1 MLLSILELD
10 SELLFNSSGLSGDIL
25 WGLVL
30 FLFRLVR
37 VAFLLSHLALS
48 LLEWGLN
55 LDLANLIL
63 LLDKNSGQVLLL
75 IFLDSHEVKHQLA
88 LRVVDTELV
97 MLLKHTNA
105 PLDGGLGVQYSLLDE
120 PLNNLCHLR
129 SHLEKVLI

>member
-10 SELLFNSSGLSGDIL
+10 SEFLFNGSGFSSDIL
-25 WGLVL
+25 RRLVL

-37 VAFLLSHLALS
+37 LAFLLRHLTLS

-88 LRVVDTELV
+88 LSVVDTELI
-97 MLLKHTNA
+97 MLLKHIDA

-120 PLNNLCHLR
+120 PLHNLCHLR
-129 SHLEKVLI
+129 SNLEKVFI

>member
-10 SELLFNSSGLSGDIL
+10 SELLFNSSSLSGDIL

-30 FLFRLVR
+30 LLFRLIR
-37 VAFLLSHLALS
+37 VTFLLSHLALS

-55 LDLANLIL
+55 LNLADLIL

-120 PLNNLCHLR
+120 PLHNLCHL
-129 SHLEKVLI
+129 

>member
-10 SELLFNSSGLSGDIL
+10 SELLFNSSSLSGDIFR
-25 WGLVL
+25 GLVL

-37 VAFLLSHLALS
+37 VAFLLRHLALS

-63 LLDKNSGQVLLL
+63 LLNKNSGQVLLL

-88 LRVVDTELV
+88 LRVVDTKLV

-105 PLDGGLGVQYSLLDE
+105 PLDGGLCVQYSLLDE
-120 PLNNLCHLR
+120 PFHNLCHLR
-129 SHLEKVLI
+129 SHLEKVFI

>member
-10 SELLFNSSGLSGDIL
+10 SELLFNSSSLSGDIL

-30 FLFRLVR
+30 PLFRLIR
-37 VAFLLSHLALS
+37 VTFLLSHLALS

-55 LDLANLIL
+55 LNLADLIL

-120 PLNNLCHLR
+120 PLHNLCHL
-129 SHLEKVLI
+129 